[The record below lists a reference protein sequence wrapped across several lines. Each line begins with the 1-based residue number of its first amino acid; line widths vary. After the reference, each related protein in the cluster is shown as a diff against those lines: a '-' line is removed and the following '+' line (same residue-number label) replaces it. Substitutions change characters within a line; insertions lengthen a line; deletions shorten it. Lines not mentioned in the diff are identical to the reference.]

1 MSIRLGTV
9 NIGKAYLGN
18 TQIQKVYQGTN
29 LIYTAGV
36 LVNPLIGDNA
46 TANCESFG
54 DFAQCSASVIF
65 NTNGTLIGAASIS
78 AGTGTIDTFS
88 RTWYSGFINSA
99 DYEIRATIVLSS
111 GSGGTLTG
119 DAVNTWLNMGTAR
132 SWGSTSSAL
141 TGGFA
146 DASAGLVRHYTFEIR
161 RASDQVIVASTSDKY
176 IVSTLATSYADGGG
190 EPF

>member
-1 MSIRLGTV
+1 MSIRLGTI

-46 TANCESFG
+46 TANCESYG
-54 DFAQCSASVIF
+54 DLASCSAQVTF
-65 NTNGTLIGAASIS
+65 NTNGTLLGNASIS
-78 AGTGTIDTFS
+78 SGIGSIDTFS
-88 RTWYSGFINSA
+88 RTWYSGFINAA

-119 DAVNTWLNMGTAR
+119 SPVNTWLNMGQTR

-141 TGGFA
+141 SGEFA
-146 DASAGLVRHYTFEIR
+146 NASAGLVRHYTFQIR
-161 RASDQVIVASTSDKY
+161 RASDQVVVASTSDKY
-176 IVSTLATSYADGGG
+176 IVSTLATSYAEGG